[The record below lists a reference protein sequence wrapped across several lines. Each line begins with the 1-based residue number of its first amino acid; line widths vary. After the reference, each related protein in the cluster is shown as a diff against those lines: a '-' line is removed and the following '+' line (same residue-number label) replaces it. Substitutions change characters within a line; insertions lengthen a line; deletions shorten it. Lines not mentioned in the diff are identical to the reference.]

1 MRPPQVWLVRHGQT
15 EWSESGRHTSRSE
28 VPLTDEGRAAA
39 RALGPS
45 LARHEFA
52 LVLASPRARARETAA
67 GAGFPDAEVE
77 PNLAEWDYGQLEGLT
92 ITAIRERG
100 PEWADWTIF
109 TGPVPGGET
118 LAQVAARAAA
128 VLARAERA
136 PGDVLCFTHGHM
148 GRVLA
153 AVALGVDPAFGAH
166 LALAPAH
173 VGVVGNEHEVRVLR
187 RWNFRP

>member
-1 MRPPQVWLVRHGQT
+1 VKLWLVRHGRT
-15 EWSESGRHTSRSE
+15 EWSESGRHTGRTE
-28 VPLTDEGRAAA
+28 VPLTDEGRAEA
-39 RALGPS
+39 RALAPA
-45 LARHEFA
+45 LAQHKFA
-52 LVLASPRARARETAA
+52 LVLASPRARARQTAA
-67 GAGFPDAEVE
+67 DAGFPDAEVE
-77 PNLAEWDYGQLEGLT
+77 PNLAEWDYGAFEGLT

-100 PEWADWTIF
+100 HPDWTIF

-118 LAQVAARAAA
+118 LAQVAARAAE

-148 GRVLA
+148 GRLLA

-166 LALAPAH
+166 LALDPAH
-173 VGVVGNEHEVRVLR
+173 VGVVGHEHQVGVLR